1 MQYLLIIILTT
12 ASGTQRTEHLH
23 PTFES
28 CDAAQVQAQADA
40 RKLPGPWVI
49 KTRCEVKQ

>member
-1 MQYLLIIILTT
+1 MTYILTIILITN
-12 ASGTQRTEHLH
+12 AGTERSTHMH
-23 PTFES
+23 PTFEA

>member
-1 MQYLLIIILTT
+1 MTYLLIIVLITN
-12 ASGTQRTEHLH
+12 AGTQRTEHLH
-23 PTFES
+23 PTCES